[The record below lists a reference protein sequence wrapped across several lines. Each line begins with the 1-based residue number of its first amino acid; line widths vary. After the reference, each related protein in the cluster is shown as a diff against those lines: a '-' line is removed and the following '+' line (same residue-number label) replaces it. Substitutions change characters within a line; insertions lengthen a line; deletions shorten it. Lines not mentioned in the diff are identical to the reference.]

1 MYEAVSRLTGPILSG
16 QTATGGQSI
25 SKFNEC
31 AAGILRRVWNF
42 DAMMQ
47 MNLNFTPTRVA
58 VLH

>member
-1 MYEAVSRLTGPILSG
+1 MYEAVSRPTDSILSG
-16 QTATGGQSI
+16 QTATGDQSI
-25 SKFNEC
+25 SKFNEG

-58 VLH
+58 VLY